1 MPSFTK
7 LNLDQRILN
16 ALEKKGYTTPTPI
29 QFQAIPHILEGKDIL
44 GIAQTG
50 TGKTAAFS
58 LPILDNLTKSNNR
71 VKPNQIRVLILTPT
85 RELASQIAE
94 NISGYGKEL
103 GFRHAVIFG
112 GVAINPQIKT
122 MSQGLDILIATPGRL
137 LDLMNQGHVRYS
149 NLEIFVLD
157 EADRMLD
164 MGFIHD
170 VKKIIKKLPEKRQ
183 TLFFSATMPE
193 AIAELADSILTN
205 PAKIEVTPQ
214 ATTVDRIDQRIN
226 LVAKGNKQLLLK
238 KILKQEDVESVLVF
252 SKTKHGANRIV
263 QYLESESIKVAAI
276 HGNKSQAAREKALS
290 GFRAGSIKVL
300 VATDIAA
307 RGIDVPGISHVINYD
322 IPNDPESY
330 VHRIGRTARAGKE
343 GIAIS
348 FCDPSEKS
356 LLRAVEKLIKF
367 QIPVDESHPLHGVES
382 STPYV
387 KADPRHTNVNNRNK
401 SAARAESTREA
412 NERNRSSRPDTARS
426 RDDRAKFTKRDDGRD
441 DRRDDRNFNS
451 RSEEDLD
458 LKFNQEKSNVN
469 REAFSGYKPKFGA
482 NGKRF
487 NKDSSRF
494 SSGKSSGGF
503 SGDSSRPRFGEGR
516 SDGARSDRGGF
527 GENSRP
533 RFSSAAGGRSEG
545 VRSDRGGFGE
555 NSRPRF
561 SSANGGRSE
570 GGRSENRPSRF
581 DNTPVADTY
590 VSNKDGRRTDRAAPS
605 GKGKN
610 FSYAGVRER
619 KIGGAKKKPFGK
631 SWKS

>member
-214 ATTVDRIDQRIN
+214 STTVDRIDQRIN

-276 HGNKSQAAREKALS
+276 HGNK
-290 GFRAGSIKVL
+290 
-300 VATDIAA
+300 
-307 RGIDVPGISHVINYD
+307 
-322 IPNDPESY
+322 
-330 VHRIGRTARAGKE
+330 
-343 GIAIS
+343 
-348 FCDPSEKS
+348 
-356 LLRAVEKLIKF
+356 
-367 QIPVDESHPLHGVES
+367 
-382 STPYV
+382 
-387 KADPRHTNVNNRNK
+387 
-401 SAARAESTREA
+401 
-412 NERNRSSRPDTARS
+412 
-426 RDDRAKFTKRDDGRD
+426 
-441 DRRDDRNFNS
+441 
-451 RSEEDLD
+451 
-458 LKFNQEKSNVN
+458 
-469 REAFSGYKPKFGA
+469 
-482 NGKRF
+482 
-487 NKDSSRF
+487 
-494 SSGKSSGGF
+494 
-503 SGDSSRPRFGEGR
+503 
-516 SDGARSDRGGF
+516 
-527 GENSRP
+527 
-533 RFSSAAGGRSEG
+533 
-545 VRSDRGGFGE
+545 
-555 NSRPRF
+555 
-561 SSANGGRSE
+561 
-570 GGRSENRPSRF
+570 
-581 DNTPVADTY
+581 
-590 VSNKDGRRTDRAAPS
+590 
-605 GKGKN
+605 
-610 FSYAGVRER
+610 
-619 KIGGAKKKPFGK
+619 
-631 SWKS
+631 